1 MNNYDLSPAN
11 FSSWNCQ
18 DSPAAG
24 ALGSGGKDE
33 GGPRG
38 GAMAGR
44 AASVWMLRFSC
55 FWFFLPENCQDPRV
69 GEKYG

>member
-1 MNNYDLSPAN
+1 MNEYDLSPAN

-38 GAMAGR
+38 GAMGGR
-44 AASVWMLRFSC
+44 AASVWMLRF
-55 FWFFLPENCQDPRV
+55 P
-69 GEKYG
+69 